1 MKKINFYSGPSI
13 LPQEVLDGC
22 KAAIEDFAGMGLSL
36 LEISHRAKPFMDV
49 MDSARALVRE
59 LMGLSDEYEVLY
71 LQGGAST
78 QFYMIPYNL
87 LDTDNTAGYID
98 TGTWAHGALEEAKLF
113 GNVHVIASSRP
124 SNYDHIPKA
133 LDMGDRRPKYIHITT
148 NNTIY
153 GTQWS
158 IEEIKLLREET
169 DILVA
174 DMSSDIFSRDIDY
187 SLFDVIYAGTQKN
200 MGIAGATV
208 VVIKKS
214 ILGKVHRPI
223 PKMID
228 YSVQIENGSMKNTP
242 SVFAVYASYLT
253 LQWIRKQGLQNIY
266 ETNKRKS
273 QKLYH
278 ALDSSTAFFG
288 NVVKSD
294 RSMMNVTFSLKD
306 KNLEAQFSAL
316 AKELGIVGIEGHRTV
331 GGFRASVYNAMPE
344 SGVDV
349 LIRAMK
355 EFEKETPPASTSL

>member
-22 KAAIEDFAGMGLSL
+22 KAAIDDFAGMGLSI
-36 LEISHRAKPFMDV
+36 LEISHRAKPFVDV
-49 MDSARALVRE
+49 MDGARSLVKE
-59 LMGLSDEYEVLY
+59 LMGLSDDYEVLY

-78 QFYMIPYNL
+78 QFFMIPYNL
-87 LDTDNTAGYID
+87 LDADDTAGYVD

-113 GNVHVIASSRP
+113 GTVHVIASSKD

-133 LDMGDRRPKYIHITT
+133 LDLGDRRPKYIHITT

-158 IEEIKLLREET
+158 TEEIKILRGES

-174 DMSSDIFSRDIDY
+174 DMSSEIFSQEIDY
-187 SLFDVIYAGTQKN
+187 RLFDVIYAGAQKN

-214 ILGKVHRPI
+214 ILGKIHRPI

-228 YSVQIENGSMKNTP
+228 YRVQIENGSMKNTP

-253 LQWIRKQGLQNIY
+253 LQWIKKQGLTNIY
-266 ETNKRKS
+266 ATNTHKA
-273 QKLYH
+273 QKLYE
-278 ALDSSTAFFG
+278 AIDKSGVFFG
-288 NVVKSD
+288 NVAKGD
-294 RSMMNVTFSLKD
+294 RSMMNVCFSLRD
-306 KNLEAQFSAL
+306 RSLEAKFSTF
-316 AKELGIVGIEGHRTV
+316 AKERGIVGIEGHRSV
-331 GGFRASVYNAMPE
+331 GGFRASLYNAMPE
-344 SGVDV
+344 SSVDV
-349 LIRAMK
+349 LISAIQDFAEVNK
-355 EFEKETPPASTSL
+355 